1 MPTTQKSVMQKL
13 SELVYHK
20 ASQLT
25 YLAID
30 PTHVVNAAP
39 STEPHPIEAGR
50 DYFRLWLN
58 EMWLSVDQG
67 WLRDRYP
74 VVHSMVTLN
83 YGAQT
88 LELPYVAGPLNM
100 KGVSLPNLGKA
111 ISLNHKLTTLLPFNG
126 GTVELEAGLL
136 AIPGKDVVGSLL
148 KVLGDFASLVVVPQ
162 LSGAL
167 QVAEKVSSGL
177 QEIVN
182 PSQGSLHLG
191 LHQTFGGSGPRQ
203 LTPGYHVVIQAK
215 SDTIDPKK
223 LWVVNDRLQHGT
235 SAANSTPL
243 SEYDYMLLQ
252 IERTS
257 ERDDWGSFT
266 SVETPFNAAVQA
278 LSLHDESTAQVHL
291 QTAKMVA
298 LTSPDFTQV
307 DRLRVIDAI
316 DKKFSDM
323 KNALATKAPKAPR
336 EPEAEKASAEAEPI
350 HVSTE
355 VMEFIKMG
363 MGALN
368 GEERQG
374 RRSTPLAGLQAPPSP
389 PAHFEEFL
397 SPAAASLPKI
407 RLDDI
412 MKEAISVDDAFRALR
427 GKGSVRAFRV
437 AEEAT

>member
-1 MPTTQKSVMQKL
+1 MQKL
-13 SELVYHK
+13 YDLVNRR

-30 PTHVVNAAP
+30 PTHVGNAPP
-39 STEPHPIEAGR
+39 STGSHPIEAGQ
-50 DYFRLWLN
+50 DYFRIWLN
-58 EMWLSVDQG
+58 EMWLGDDRH
-67 WLRDRYP
+67 WLRDVYP

-88 LELPYVAGPLNM
+88 VELPYVAGPLNM
-100 KGVSLPNLGKA
+100 KGVSLPNLGKT

-126 GTVELEAGLL
+126 GTVEFEAGLL

-148 KVLGDFASLVVVPQ
+148 KVLGDFASLIVVPQ
-162 LSGAL
+162 LSGAIP
-167 QVAEKVSSGL
+167 VAEKVSSGL

-191 LHQTFGGSGPRQ
+191 LHQTFAGKGGPRQ
-203 LTPGYHVVIQAK
+203 LTPGYHMVIQAQ
-215 SDTIDPKK
+215 SGSIDTKK
-223 LWVVNDRLQHGT
+223 LWVVNDRLQYGT
-235 SAANSTPL
+235 SAADSSPL
-243 SEYDYMLLQ
+243 SGYDYMLLQ
-252 IERTS
+252 IETTS

-266 SVETPFNAAVQA
+266 SVETPFNAAIQA

-298 LTSPDFTQV
+298 LTSPDLTQV

-323 KNALATKAPKAPR
+323 KKALTTKGPKAPSD
-336 EPEAEKASAEAEPI
+336 PKAKKAPAEAEPI
-350 HVSTE
+350 RVSTD

-363 MGALN
+363 MGDLH
-368 GEERQG
+368 GEERQE
-374 RRSTPLAGLQAPPSP
+374 RRLTPLAGLQAPPSL
-389 PAHFEEFL
+389 PAHLEAFL
-397 SPAAASLPKI
+397 SRAAASVPKI
-407 RLDDI
+407 RLDDV
-412 MKEAISVDDAFRALR
+412 MKKALSVDDAVRALR